1 MNRKLWLAGLLALLL
16 VAILAPA
23 AYAGGLAD
31 DKVVVGENYVL
42 AAGQRLDGNLAVIG
56 GNATLERDSVV
67 TGDVAVMGGTLTVA
81 GSVRGSVAAF
91 GGAVTL
97 ADSAVVE
104 GDLAIFG
111 GSTQRAPGATVM
123 GEAFGPRLPE
133 LPIQPRIPETPAVPD
148 QSGRRGPVN
157 PFGSL
162 LLWEVTTLGW
172 VLSLILLGIV
182 ALLVAPR
189 AMSRIASAVAAG
201 PAFSFGVGLLTLVVA
216 LLGGAL
222 LLIACG
228 LGLLVWLVTFFA
240 VLVGWLAVGLWAG
253 QRLLQMLKVRKASA
267 LGEVALGVF
276 LITVLARLPLCIGF
290 LFFVIV
296 GAAGLGAVVLTRFGT
311 QSPSHSAGGAPT
323 AGALPSSTGLL
334 TPVSAPDIGL
344 TEAPVAPD
352 LDATPGAPASAGA
365 EPPLVPD
372 ESPATAPPV
381 AGAPIVVPPVLPAEL
396 SGPVVSLM
404 DDDLE
409 IVIGIGPEEADK
421 LRAAGVNTLAD
432 LAAADSA
439 FLGSVIGVPVER
451 IVSEDWIG
459 QARRLQS

>member
-1 MNRKLWLAGLLALLL
+1 MKRKLWLASLLALLL
-16 VAILAPA
+16 AAILAPA

-56 GNATLERDSVV
+56 GNATLERDSVI

-111 GSTQRAPGATVM
+111 GSTERAAGATVM
-123 GEAFGPRLPE
+123 GEVFGPRLPE
-133 LPIQPRIPETPAVPD
+133 LPIQPRTSETPAVPD
-148 QSGRRGPVN
+148 QSGRRSPVN
-157 PFGSL
+157 PLGSL

-172 VLSLILLGIV
+172 VIGLILLGVV
-182 ALLVAPR
+182 ALLVAPK
-189 AMSRIASAVAAG
+189 AMARIASTVAAG

-240 VLVGWLAVGLWAG
+240 LLVGWLAVGLWAG
-253 QRLLQMLKVRKASA
+253 QRLLQMLKVRNASA
-267 LGEVALGVF
+267 LGEMALGVF
-276 LITVLARLPLCIGF
+276 LITILARLPLCIGF
-290 LFFVIV
+290 LFSVII

-311 QSPSHSAGGAPT
+311 QSPSHSTGGAPAAST
-323 AGALPSSTGLL
+323 LSSSSGVL
-334 TPVSAPDIGL
+334 TPVSAPDTGL
-344 TEAPVAPD
+344 TEAPFAPD
-352 LDATPGAPASAGA
+352 LDAGA

-372 ESPATAPPV
+372 ESPATTLPV
-381 AGAPIVVPPVLPAEL
+381 AEAPIVVPPVLPVEL
-396 SGPVVSLM
+396 SGPIASLM

-409 IVIGIGPEEADK
+409 MVIGIGPEEADR
-421 LRAAGVNTLAD
+421 LRAAGVNTVAD

-439 FLGSVIGVPVER
+439 LLGSAIGVPVER
-451 IVSEDWIG
+451 IVNEDWIG